1 MMRARGGR
9 STGLGEEGVEHG
21 RVEGVA
27 ERVRLRFDLRDLL
40 LEQVRP
46 DELVL
51 GGSVKWLEE
60 SMPLH

>member
-1 MMRARGGR
+1 
-9 STGLGEEGVEHG
+9 
-21 RVEGVA
+21 
-27 ERVRLRFDLRDLL
+27 LRDLL